1 MKTEI
6 QAGFVPPEALEWT
19 RANYG
24 ISALSVH
31 ERAISMLRAQAQNP
45 PSLKLDV
52 NGGAYSFNGVT
63 RLFAGGQ
70 SPEFTAPAS
79 GTRLDILYLNGAS
92 GELVIQQGT
101 AAVAITDPL
110 NLPSVPSGAIP
121 LVAVH
126 LATGQ
131 TKIVE
136 SDLYDLRAFFAMTD
150 RDFVLIDSTVLTSA
164 VTSVTFSSIPS
175 FVDLLIT
182 GVARTDRS
190 VIADSVM
197 LRFNGDTG
205 NNYDRLKFNI
215 QSTGYVTY
223 VNRAASAIW
232 FNRCEAAKATSQTFS
247 PLWGFIPSYRNTSA
261 YKYFVSG
268 MTFTRA
274 TAGADTDL
282 YLGYCGGCWR
292 STSAI
297 TSITLLPDVGTNFVS
312 GCMFYLW
319 GCK

>member
-1 MKTEI
+1 MREVVAAIKHLQRDSRRRVAVLDGIPPTGWQPVGDTWKYASPTTFTI
-6 QAGFVPPEALEWT
+6 TDDVTDSYCTGMFVKWT
-19 RANYG
+19 QSSTVKYGQITNVVYSAPNTTITIRGDTIAN
-24 ISALSVH
+24 
-31 ERAISMLRAQAQNP
+31 E
-45 PSLKLDV
+45 
-52 NGGAYSFNGVT
+52 
-63 RLFAGGQ
+63 
-70 SPEFTAPAS
+70 
-79 GTRLDILYLNGAS
+79 
-92 GELVIQQGT
+92 
-101 AAVAITDPL
+101 AITEPYVSRAASPQGNIPGPHVVL
-110 NLPSVPSGAIP
+110 IASAEITTSVASITFNNIPSG
-121 LVAVH
+121 
-126 LATGQ
+126 
-131 TKIVE
+131 
-136 SDLYDLRAFFAMTD
+136 Y
-150 RDFVLIDSTVLTSA
+150 
-164 VTSVTFSSIPS
+164 
-175 FVDLLIT
+175 VDLLIT

-247 PLWGFIPSYRNTSA
+247 PLWGFIPSYGNTSA

-319 GCK
+319 G